1 MLPTD
6 TQRETLLGRPY
17 GLACA
22 RGDHDIVER
31 VKGKAG
37 SIRHAGSQT
46 VMLCWCMP
54 LPVVMIAVIAAL
66 RSVLILSSLMTPE
79 TDLVVCG
86 DLHHFEDPSL
96 PRMMN

>member
-54 LPVVMIAVIAAL
+54 LPDVMIAVIAAL
-66 RSVLILSSLMTPE
+66 SSVLILSSLITPE

-86 DLHHFEDPSL
+86 DLHHFGLTPS
-96 PRMMN
+96 P